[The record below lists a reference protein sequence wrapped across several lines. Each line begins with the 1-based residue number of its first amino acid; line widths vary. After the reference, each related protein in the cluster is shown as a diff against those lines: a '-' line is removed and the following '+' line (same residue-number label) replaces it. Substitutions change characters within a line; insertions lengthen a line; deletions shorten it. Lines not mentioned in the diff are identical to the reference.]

1 MHLLFHHSIF
11 VVSIMVGVHN
21 RPQVRI
27 FARPVLNEVKDL
39 KEVTQ
44 ESANLANSYFVF
56 FNHNMKRS
64 KDSCETQEFNQT
76 IRKRGCIPV
85 TIPNKIC
92 TGECNSYY
100 IPYKAQ
106 RSNDVHNVF
115 QNCRQCVP
123 KSYQKIAVVLK
134 CPNRRRKHKVKKVK
148 LIYSCRCKSNTCTL
162 KWCRIRIMKW
172 TINEMK
178 WNTRLFTSWIDI
190 YVDSISSYH
199 FQIGFIKP
207 SHRAVRHYDVT
218 QIQRNWLSF
227 PILFKLQTV

>member
-162 KWCRIRIMKW
+162 K
-172 TINEMK
+172 
-178 WNTRLFTSWIDI
+178 
-190 YVDSISSYH
+190 
-199 FQIGFIKP
+199 
-207 SHRAVRHYDVT
+207 
-218 QIQRNWLSF
+218 
-227 PILFKLQTV
+227 